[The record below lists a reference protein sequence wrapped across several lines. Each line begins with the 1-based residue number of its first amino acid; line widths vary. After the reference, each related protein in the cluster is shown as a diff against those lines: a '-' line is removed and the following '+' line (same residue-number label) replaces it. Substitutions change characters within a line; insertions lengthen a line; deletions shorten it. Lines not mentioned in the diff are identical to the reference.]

1 MTTNGNAFLRGLR
14 TGLLAAGVGAAVL
27 IVGSSAW
34 SASKVALTE
43 ETLSADQLATIRKL
57 TSYFNSFRSL
67 KGEFTQV
74 SPRGNVSAG
83 VFYLAKP
90 GRLRFEYAPPNP
102 FLVVSDGSWVV
113 IENRKKKTTDQY
125 PLAATPLKLLLSE
138 DVDLLKQAQ
147 VMSVETADGLS
158 TITVQDRNKLTPGQ
172 IVLVFDN
179 ERKELAQWII
189 EDGQGKRTTISVA
202 NLETEVEA
210 DPKLFVVKIAKR
222 KSNK

>member
-1 MTTNGNAFLRGLR
+1 MAMNGNAGWKRW
-14 TGLLAAGVGAAVL
+14 TIAILLAAVAGAGAAFPQARAA
-27 IVGSSAW
+27 SAE
-34 SASKVALTE
+34 AMTRD
-43 ETLSADQLATIRKL
+43 TLSADQLATIQKL
-57 TSYFNSFRSL
+57 TEYFNSFRSL
-67 KGEFTQV
+67 KGEFTQI

-83 VFYLAKP
+83 IFYLAKP

-138 DVDLLKQAQ
+138 EVDLLKQAQ
-147 VMSVETADGLS
+147 VMSVETVDGLS
-158 TITVQDRNKLTPGQ
+158 SITVQDKNKLTPGQ

-202 NLETEVEA
+202 NLETEIEA

>member
-1 MTTNGNAFLRGLR
+1 MVMIGNGFLRRLW
-14 TGLLAAGVGAAVL
+14 TGLLAVGVGAAAFAV
-27 IVGSSAW
+27 VPQAGAASAE
-34 SASKVALTE
+34 SLTAD
-43 ETLSADQLATIRKL
+43 TLTADQLDAVNRL

-125 PLAATPLKLLLSE
+125 PLAATPLKLLLSDE
-138 DVDLLKQAQ
+138 VDLLEQAE

-158 TITVQDRNKLTPGQ
+158 TITVQDKSKLTPGH

-179 ERKELAQWII
+179 ERKQLAQWII
-189 EDGQGKRTTISVA
+189 QDGQGKRTTISVA

>member
-1 MTTNGNAFLRGLR
+1 MANIGNGFLKRLQFACV
-14 TGLLAAGVGAAVL
+14 AAGVIASAL
-27 IVGSSAW
+27 AGSSPSLAA
-34 SASKVALTE
+34 SAAALTQDKLTAAQR
-43 ETLSADQLATIRKL
+43 ETIEKL

-74 SPRGNVSAG
+74 SPKGNVSAG

-102 FLVVSDGSWVV
+102 FLVVSDGRWVV

-138 DVDLLKQAQ
+138 EVDLMKQAK
-147 VMSVETADGLS
+147 VMSVETVDGLS
-158 TITVQDRNKLTPGQ
+158 SITVQDKSKLTPGQ

-179 ERKELAQWII
+179 ERKQLAQWII

-202 NLETEVEA
+202 NLETEIEA

-222 KSNK
+222 KSYR